1 MRRRIIEA
9 LAYPRIML
17 LANLD
22 GDECSEQ
29 LSFNPAGE
37 GCRTCENGTECRW
50 LNINDEFKV
59 LAHAPMS
66 SLYESLQ
73 FCIDYVDAQ
82 CTRQNHNARRCPCES
97 CRWLRGARQL
107 ESDYR
112 HKSRS
117 RRRQI
122 STYTVSRFA

>member
-9 LAYPRIML
+9 LTYPRMVL
-17 LANLD
+17 LADLNTDECPDQLNFNPI
-22 GDECSEQ
+22 GDECRVCDRS
-29 LSFNPAGE
+29 
-37 GCRTCENGTECRW
+37 TECHW
-50 LNINDEFKV
+50 LTSNDEFKV
-59 LAHAPMS
+59 LAQAPMN

-82 CTRQNHNARRCPCES
+82 CAREKHNVRRCPCES
-97 CRWLRGARQL
+97 CRWVRNARQL

-117 RRRQI
+117 HRRQI
-122 STYTVSRFA
+122 STYTVSRLA